1 MNSPAVTI
9 LMPAF
14 NAGKFIASSIRS
26 ALAQDF
32 ADFELLVID
41 DGSTDN
47 TAAVV
52 AGFAD
57 ERVRLMRHE
66 TNCGLVAT
74 LNEGVRAS
82 RGPLVARQDADD
94 LSRPDRLSRQL
105 AYMQSHPADI
115 AVASE
120 ARLVDERGRSA
131 GVLRL
136 PRTRGQLRWDL
147 CFRNPIPHS
156 SVMMRREPVLSEYGG
171 YPDSV
176 SSEDYLLWSRI
187 AFDDRF
193 GVIKTQLVS
202 YRIHSSSAMKSP
214 SSMATAYGIDTS
226 DPRGAMAEAA
236 KGVSS
241 VRNRNL
247 EAAVGTFVD
256 GARRSALLEA
266 WENPSQ
272 INWRDYVPV
281 FESAAAGFEKR
292 HGTLGRMPGIEYQT
306 LISSGA
312 PSVEKL
318 FPALVRH
325 APHRLSS
332 VPWHRIVGASV
343 LRKF

>member
-1 MNSPAVTI
+1 
-9 LMPAF
+9 MPAL

-32 ADFELLVID
+32 ADFEVLVID

-47 TAAVV
+47 TAAVI
-52 AGFAD
+52 AGFTD
-57 ERVRLMRHE
+57 QRVRLVRH
-66 TNCGLVAT
+66 TANRGLVAT
-74 LNEGVRAS
+74 LNEGLREA
-82 RGPLVARQDADD
+82 RGLLVARQDADD
-94 LSRPDRLSRQL
+94 LSSPDRLSRQL
-105 AYMQSHPADI
+105 AYLQAHPADM

-120 ARLVDERGRSA
+120 ARLVDERGKNV
-131 GVLRL
+131 GTLRL

-176 SSEDYLLWSRI
+176 SSEDYSLWSRI
-187 AFDDRF
+187 AFDGSF
-193 GVIKTQLVS
+193 GVIQRQLVS
-202 YRIHSSSAMKSP
+202 YRIHSTSAMKSP

-241 VRNRNL
+241 VRKRNL
-247 EAAVGTFVD
+247 ETAVGRFVD

-266 WENPSQ
+266 WEKPPQ
-272 INWRDYVPV
+272 IIWRNYVPV
-281 FESAAAGFEKR
+281 FESAAAQFEAH
-292 HGTLGRMPGIEYQT
+292 HGSLGRIPGIEYQT
-306 LISSGA
+306 LIFSGA
-312 PSVEKL
+312 PSAKKL
-318 FPALVRH
+318 FSALLRH
-325 APHRLSS
+325 APYRLPSM
-332 VPWHRIVGASV
+332 PWHRIVGASV